1 VALAGDQISNVFVSN
16 RDNSMSLLKCNS
28 AKDGID
34 IRCREAQN
42 IDVGFATSWPANQ
55 YDGNKHWWWTGLGGE
70 VVGLKAR
77 RSVAPL
83 RGPKNVV
90 TVETYNLPGAPAG
103 RNLNGSNFIGVTPD
117 GKAAWNSA
125 REIDEIQEIDTDPK
139 SPTFGTI
146 LTRID
151 VPISADAGPAG
162 QRNGRMRPCDMS
174 ITPDGNYL
182 WEPDLGGE
190 TITGVDIQA
199 RSVVAQLTLLP
210 LDPTERVR
218 PFMLTTNGEVAL
230 VENFE
235 APFGTYS
242 VIDVSDPANPV
253 EIKRITQVD
262 GLGVSPQ
269 TSEFTPDGQFA
280 YLITNGSPSVPGTVD
295 VLDLDTLEIVNK
307 IALPD
312 GCRPHTG
319 DFSNDG
325 QFFFLNCSGSNEVA
339 VISNALQEV
348 VQQVALSGDTPRGVI
363 TR

>member
-1 VALAGDQISNVFVSN
+1 
-16 RDNSMSLLKCNS
+16 
-28 AKDGID
+28 
-34 IRCREAQN
+34 
-42 IDVGFATSWPANQ
+42 
-55 YDGNKHWWWTGLGGE
+55 
-70 VVGLKAR
+70 
-77 RSVAPL
+77 
-83 RGPKNVV
+83 
-90 TVETYNLPGAPAG
+90 
-103 RNLNGSNFIGVTPD
+103 
-117 GKAAWNSA
+117 
-125 REIDEIQEIDTDPK
+125 
-139 SPTFGTI
+139 
-146 LTRID
+146 
-151 VPISADAGPAG
+151 
-162 QRNGRMRPCDMS
+162 MS